1 MEKMIIKRDGL
12 PPISFTGEVIGT
24 GSTRTHNSTRW
35 TTVDIYRTKGNRYIA
50 AISRLTCWQG
60 ESDHREAKSCELAS
74 EIIDYLKGENDFLGD
89 ASQESVEEATKH
101 DANFAEVWV
110 EKVE

>member
-1 MEKMIIKRDGL
+1 MEKIIIKRDGL

-50 AISRLTCWQG
+50 KVSRLTCWQG

-74 EIIDYLKGENDFLGD
+74 EVIDYLKGDNDFLGD
-89 ASQESVEEATKH
+89 ASQEAVEEATKH
-101 DANFAEVWV
+101 DASFAEVWV